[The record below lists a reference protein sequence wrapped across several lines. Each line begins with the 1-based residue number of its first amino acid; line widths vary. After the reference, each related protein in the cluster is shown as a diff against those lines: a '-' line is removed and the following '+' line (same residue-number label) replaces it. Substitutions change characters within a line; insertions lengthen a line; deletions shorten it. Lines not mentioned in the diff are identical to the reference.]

1 MDHQGIPMT
10 YNLTVGDLAKQ
21 LAKITALSETYHA
34 RQLRAQI
41 REDALT
47 SPVRGGSGVT
57 APKLFDESGV
67 ARALILHVL
76 AMTGLEMPLLRQ
88 AGRACEVVNPAA
100 RKAGIVEPS
109 DGVALAIS
117 RLKADPKAKM
127 YLQLSVSEWPGDE
140 GEMSLGGWISD
151 SAEPFDS
158 PVSPSLICISLPL
171 HTILKPLV
179 A

>member
-1 MDHQGIPMT
+1 MT
-10 YNLTVGDLAKQ
+10 YNLTVADLAKQ
-21 LAKITALSETYHA
+21 LAKVTDLSETYHA

-41 REDALT
+41 REGALV
-47 SPVRGGSGVT
+47 SPVRGGSGLT
-57 APKLFDESGV
+57 APVLFDDAGV
-67 ARALILHVL
+67 ARAMILHTL
-76 AMTGLEMPLLRQ
+76 AMMGLEMPLLRQ

-109 DGVALAIS
+109 DGMALVIS

-140 GEMSLGGWISD
+140 GETSLGGWISD
-151 SAEPFDS
+151 SAEPFES
-158 PVSPSLICISLPL
+158 PVSPSLICISLLL

>member
-1 MDHQGIPMT
+1 MT
-10 YNLTVGDLAKQ
+10 YNKTVADLAKQ
-21 LAKITALSETYHA
+21 LAQVTALSETYHA

-41 REDALT
+41 REGALV
-47 SPVRGGSGVT
+47 SPVRGGSGPT
-57 APKLFDESGV
+57 APALFDNAGV
-67 ARALILHVL
+67 ARAMILHTL

-100 RKAGIVEPS
+100 RKRNTVEPS

-117 RLKADPKAKM
+117 RLEADPKAKM

-171 HTILKPLV
+171 HTILKPVLGI